1 MWLGAVIKPTKGKPM
16 PINESVFT
24 AGELAL
30 AESLGYHRESH
41 AVCIADVLNE
51 ITAAELAWMLTIGSE

>member
-1 MWLGAVIKPTKGKPM
+1 M

-30 AESLGYHRESH
+30 AESLGYHRESD
-41 AVCIADVLNE
+41 AVCIAGALNE

>member
-1 MWLGAVIKPTKGKPM
+1 M

-30 AESLGYHRESH
+30 AESLGYHRESD
-41 AVCIADVLNE
+41 AVCIAGVLNE
-51 ITAAELAWMLTIGSE
+51 ITAAELAWMLTNGSE